1 MPSRRSISLRK
12 QRSRQFKALMAV
24 GGLALGGV
32 IGVAVKRKVDTVLKT
47 NADIEKKMDDT
58 LANLKQ
64 LMARYKTNQ
73 KKVVIDVTAESSELE
88 KDNGRL
94 QQSIKE
100 LKTQLD
106 ELKRN
111 NAAQLQA
118 NTDMQSR
125 LQTLSNM
132 IQSDR
137 NEQATLL
144 TELQQEIKNEKQAY
158 EDKIKQLTAENTKLK
173 EMLREKEKDD
183 EDEEEAD

>member
-73 KKVVIDVTAESSELE
+73 KKVVVDVTAESSELE
-88 KDNGRL
+88 KEVVLLR
-94 QQSIKE
+94 
-100 LKTQLD
+100 TQLGQ
-106 ELKRN
+106 LQSAVNTQVTANK
-111 NAAQLQA
+111 QLQA
-118 NTDMQSR
+118 QLAQMAAAKEENDR
-125 LQTLSNM
+125 RRDENM
-132 IQSDR
+132 RKLDAALDK
-137 NEQATLL
+137 ET
-144 TELQQEIKNEKQAY
+144 QEYLAQ
-158 EDKIKQLTAENTKLK
+158 IKQLTAENTNLK
-173 EMLREKEKDD
+173 DRLREKEKD
-183 EDEEEAD
+183 EEEAD